1 MSWKSWLIL
10 SSQYTVNHCVN
21 DAGGARIT
29 INQEGERKAVSCSY
43 SRDGRTPGVYYPA
56 EPRGPHHPKHGADT
70 SWKEAW
76 SGLVQRVV
84 TSLQEPLARA
94 GHYLAGLSPPSGN
107 DTVDTT
113 KNSASSKMSGAK
125 KNPPAPALHKV
136 IMVGSGGVGKSALT
150 LQFMYDEFVEDYE
163 PTKADSYRKKVVLD
177 GEEVQI
183 DILDTAG
190 QEDYAAI
197 RDNYFRSG
205 EGFLCVFSIT
215 EDDSFQATQE
225 FREQILRVKNDEHIP
240 FLLVGNKA
248 DLTERRKVSED
259 EAKNRAGQWG
269 VPYVETSAKTRA
281 NVDKVFFDL
290 MREIR
295 SRKLED
301 NKNTNGKGK
310 DPGKRKKPKCCI
322 L

>member
-1 MSWKSWLIL
+1 MG
-10 SSQYTVNHCVN
+10 SS
-21 DAGGARIT
+21 A
-29 INQEGERKAVSCSY
+29 
-43 SRDGRTPGVYYPA
+43 
-56 EPRGPHHPKHGADT
+56 
-70 SWKEAW
+70 
-76 SGLVQRVV
+76 L
-84 TSLQEPLARA
+84 L
-94 GHYLAGLSPPSGN
+94 
-107 DTVDTT
+107 
-113 KNSASSKMSGAK
+113 SASSSAKSGHQ
-125 KNPPAPALHKV
+125 NYLIKV

-215 EDDSFQATQE
+215 EDESFQATQE
-225 FREQILRVKNDEHIP
+225 FREQILRVKGDETIP
-240 FLLVGNKA
+240 FILVGNKS
-248 DLTERRKVSED
+248 DLTGSRAVSLANARAQSED
-259 EAKNRAGQWG
+259 WK
-269 VPYVETSAKTRA
+269 VPYVETSAKTRE

-295 SRKLED
+295 ARKMDTEG
-301 NKNTNGKGK
+301 NSTGKK
-310 DPGKRKKPKCCI
+310 DKER
-322 L
+322 

>member
-1 MSWKSWLIL
+1 MVDYLVCFS
-10 SSQYTVNHCVN
+10 
-21 DAGGARIT
+21 GARIT

-150 LQFMYDEFVEDYE
+150 LQFMYDEVSAGTNSLVTSCLTVSPALPSLLPHCLSCRDVSLSSLPYCLSAC
-163 PTKADSYRKKVVLD
+163 PTLLP
-177 GEEVQI
+177 GC
-183 DILDTAG
+183 L
-190 QEDYAAI
+190 
-197 RDNYFRSG
+197 RSLG
-205 EGFLCVFSIT
+205 
-215 EDDSFQATQE
+215 
-225 FREQILRVKNDEHIP
+225 
-240 FLLVGNKA
+240 
-248 DLTERRKVSED
+248 
-259 EAKNRAGQWG
+259 
-269 VPYVETSAKTRA
+269 YV
-281 NVDKVFFDL
+281 
-290 MREIR
+290 
-295 SRKLED
+295 
-301 NKNTNGKGK
+301 
-310 DPGKRKKPKCCI
+310 
-322 L
+322 

>member
-1 MSWKSWLIL
+1 MPPSSTL
-10 SSQYTVNHCVN
+10 SISTTGR
-21 DAGGARIT
+21 GGIA
-29 INQEGERKAVSCSY
+29 SSY

-56 EPRGPHHPKHGADT
+56 EPRPLTRPRPEDVEQESKDTWRALAERVLATLQQPLHRARDYITALAQQQPQDLNNLHH
-70 SWKEAW
+70 
-76 SGLVQRVV
+76 
-84 TSLQEPLARA
+84 
-94 GHYLAGLSPPSGN
+94 LSVLSQG
-107 DTVDTT
+107 
-113 KNSASSKMSGAK
+113 SGATTTGKKSTSGGGKMAGTK

-225 FREQILRVKNDEHIP
+225 FREQILRVKSDEQIP

-248 DLTERRKVSED
+248 DLSDRRKVSLD
-259 EAKNRAGQWG
+259 EAQSRANQWG

-281 NVDKVFFDL
+281 NVDKVFYDL

-310 DPGKRKKPKCCI
+310 DPGKRKKHKCCI

>member
-1 MSWKSWLIL
+1 MAKK
-10 SSQYTVNHCVN
+10 
-21 DAGGARIT
+21 G
-29 INQEGERKAVSCSY
+29 
-43 SRDGRTPGVYYPA
+43 
-56 EPRGPHHPKHGADT
+56 
-70 SWKEAW
+70 
-76 SGLVQRVV
+76 
-84 TSLQEPLARA
+84 
-94 GHYLAGLSPPSGN
+94 
-107 DTVDTT
+107 
-113 KNSASSKMSGAK
+113 SASSS
-125 KNPPAPALHKV
+125 LHKV

-215 EDDSFQATQE
+215 EDDSFQSTQE
-225 FREQILRVKNDEHIP
+225 FREQILRVKGGDESIP
-240 FLLVGNKA
+240 FILVGNKS
-248 DLTERRKVSED
+248 DLGNRREVPLHVARERA
-259 EAKNRAGQWG
+259 EAWK
-269 VPYVETSAKTRA
+269 VPYVETSAKTRE

-295 SRKLED
+295 SRKTD
-301 NKNTNGKGK
+301 SDGAAAGKKEKSG
-310 DPGKRKKPKCCI
+310 RKKIKCVI

>member
-1 MSWKSWLIL
+1 MQSWKKSRKQQIVMT
-10 SSQYTVNHCVN
+10 SKK
-21 DAGGARIT
+21 GA
-29 INQEGERKAVSCSY
+29 A
-43 SRDGRTPGVYYPA
+43 
-56 EPRGPHHPKHGADT
+56 
-70 SWKEAW
+70 
-76 SGLVQRVV
+76 
-84 TSLQEPLARA
+84 
-94 GHYLAGLSPPSGN
+94 SPS
-107 DTVDTT
+107 
-113 KNSASSKMSGAK
+113 
-125 KNPPAPALHKV
+125 LHKV

-215 EDDSFQATQE
+215 EDESFQATQE
-225 FREQILRVKNDEHIP
+225 FREQILRVKGDETIP
-240 FLLVGNKA
+240 FILVGNKS
-248 DLTERRKVSED
+248 DLTDRRAVTL
-259 EAKNRAGQWG
+259 ANARAQAEEWK
-269 VPYVETSAKTRA
+269 VPYVETSAKTRE

-295 SRKLED
+295 ARKMDTEG
-301 NKNTNGKGK
+301 NSKKEK
-310 DPGKRKKPKCCI
+310 DKSTRKKIKCTI

>member
-1 MSWKSWLIL
+1 MSK
-10 SSQYTVNHCVN
+10 
-21 DAGGARIT
+21 
-29 INQEGERKAVSCSY
+29 K
-43 SRDGRTPGVYYPA
+43 PA
-56 EPRGPHHPKHGADT
+56 TG
-70 SWKEAW
+70 
-76 SGLVQRVV
+76 
-84 TSLQEPLARA
+84 
-94 GHYLAGLSPPSGN
+94 
-107 DTVDTT
+107 
-113 KNSASSKMSGAK
+113 
-125 KNPPAPALHKV
+125 PALHKV

-215 EDDSFQATQE
+215 EDDSFQATLE
-225 FREQILRVKNDEHIP
+225 FREQILRVKNDESIP
-240 FLLVGNKA
+240 FLLVGNKC
-248 DLTERRKVSED
+248 DMSNKRKVPLAECQ
-259 EAKNRAGQWG
+259 ARARQWG
-269 VPYVETSAKTRA
+269 VPYLETSAKTRE

-295 SRKLED
+295 SRKTED
-301 NKNTNGKGK
+301 SKPSNGRVK
-310 DPGKRKKPKCCI
+310 DNSKRRKIKCA
-322 L
+322 LL

>member
-1 MSWKSWLIL
+1 MS
-10 SSQYTVNHCVN
+10 
-21 DAGGARIT
+21 
-29 INQEGERKAVSCSY
+29 
-43 SRDGRTPGVYYPA
+43 
-56 EPRGPHHPKHGADT
+56 
-70 SWKEAW
+70 
-76 SGLVQRVV
+76 
-84 TSLQEPLARA
+84 
-94 GHYLAGLSPPSGN
+94 
-107 DTVDTT
+107 
-113 KNSASSKMSGAK
+113 K
-125 KNPPAPALHKV
+125 KPTNGPALHKV

-215 EDDSFQATQE
+215 DDESFQATQE
-225 FREQILRVKNDEHIP
+225 FREQILRVKNDENIP
-240 FLLVGNKA
+240 FLLVGNKC
-248 DLTERRKVSED
+248 DLNDKRKVPLADCQE
-259 EAKNRAGQWG
+259 RARQWG
-269 VPYVETSAKTRA
+269 GVLYVETSAKTRE

-295 SRKLED
+295 SRKTED
-301 NKNTNGKGK
+301 SSKTSGKAK
-310 DPGKRKKPKCCI
+310 DKSNKRKKLKCT
-322 L
+322 LL

>member
-1 MSWKSWLIL
+1 MQSWKKSRKQQIVMT
-10 SSQYTVNHCVN
+10 SKK
-21 DAGGARIT
+21 GA
-29 INQEGERKAVSCSY
+29 A
-43 SRDGRTPGVYYPA
+43 
-56 EPRGPHHPKHGADT
+56 
-70 SWKEAW
+70 
-76 SGLVQRVV
+76 
-84 TSLQEPLARA
+84 
-94 GHYLAGLSPPSGN
+94 SPS
-107 DTVDTT
+107 
-113 KNSASSKMSGAK
+113 
-125 KNPPAPALHKV
+125 LHKV

-215 EDDSFQATQE
+215 EDESFQATQE
-225 FREQILRVKNDEHIP
+225 FREQILRVKGDETIP
-240 FLLVGNKA
+240 FILVGNKS
-248 DLTERRKVSED
+248 DLTDRRAVTL
-259 EAKNRAGQWG
+259 ANARAQAEEWK
-269 VPYVETSAKTRA
+269 VPYVETSAKTRE

-295 SRKLED
+295 ARKMD
-301 NKNTNGKGK
+301 TDGNNKKEK
-310 DPGKRKKPKCCI
+310 DKPRKKIKCTI

>member
-1 MSWKSWLIL
+1 MTSKK
-10 SSQYTVNHCVN
+10 
-21 DAGGARIT
+21 GA
-29 INQEGERKAVSCSY
+29 A
-43 SRDGRTPGVYYPA
+43 
-56 EPRGPHHPKHGADT
+56 
-70 SWKEAW
+70 
-76 SGLVQRVV
+76 
-84 TSLQEPLARA
+84 
-94 GHYLAGLSPPSGN
+94 SPS
-107 DTVDTT
+107 
-113 KNSASSKMSGAK
+113 
-125 KNPPAPALHKV
+125 LHKV

-215 EDDSFQATQE
+215 EDESFQATQE
-225 FREQILRVKNDEHIP
+225 FREQILRVKGDETIP
-240 FLLVGNKA
+240 FILVGNKS
-248 DLTERRKVSED
+248 DLTDRRAVTL
-259 EAKNRAGQWG
+259 ANARAQAEEWK
-269 VPYVETSAKTRA
+269 VPYVETSAKTRE

-295 SRKLED
+295 ARKMDTDGNSKKE
-301 NKNTNGKGK
+301 K
-310 DPGKRKKPKCCI
+310 DKPRKKIKCTI

>member
-1 MSWKSWLIL
+1 MTSKK
-10 SSQYTVNHCVN
+10 
-21 DAGGARIT
+21 GA
-29 INQEGERKAVSCSY
+29 A
-43 SRDGRTPGVYYPA
+43 
-56 EPRGPHHPKHGADT
+56 
-70 SWKEAW
+70 
-76 SGLVQRVV
+76 
-84 TSLQEPLARA
+84 
-94 GHYLAGLSPPSGN
+94 SPS
-107 DTVDTT
+107 
-113 KNSASSKMSGAK
+113 
-125 KNPPAPALHKV
+125 LHKV

-215 EDDSFQATQE
+215 EDESFQATQE
-225 FREQILRVKNDEHIP
+225 FREQILRVKGDETIP
-240 FLLVGNKA
+240 FILVGNKS
-248 DLTERRKVSED
+248 DLTDRRAVTL
-259 EAKNRAGQWG
+259 ANARAQAEEWK
-269 VPYVETSAKTRA
+269 VPYVETSAKTRE

-295 SRKLED
+295 ARKMDTEG
-301 NKNTNGKGK
+301 NKKEGK
-310 DPGKRKKPKCCI
+310 DKSTRKKLKCTI